1 MRDTL
6 EDLYFG
12 NITPNDQIVKSGTAL
27 KKAMEQ
33 SAECEKK
40 LTALLEDKEKAL
52 LLRLINAENEI
63 GSTLALENCI
73 LGFRLGARLIL
84 EGLDEDDGSLVELL
98 RRDEWRGKQSNYP
111 SGRPPKSCDTNQR

>member
-33 SAECEKK
+33 SAEAGNQYAQYMLGK
-40 LTALLEDKEKAL
+40 LYLTGQGVTHDQTRAMAWFSRSAAQGEPVRPALFGVTK
-52 LLRLINAENEI
+52 
-63 GSTLALENCI
+63 
-73 LGFRLGARLIL
+73 
-84 EGLDEDDGSLVELL
+84 
-98 RRDEWRGKQSNYP
+98 
-111 SGRPPKSCDTNQR
+111 RPPSALHYVGGHPPALPHEPAL

>member
-6 EDLYFG
+6 ENLYFG

-33 SAECEKK
+33 SAECEEK
-40 LTALLEDKEKAL
+40 LTALLEDKEKTL

-63 GSTLALENCI
+63 GSTMALENFI

-84 EGLDEDDGSLVELL
+84 EALDEDDGSLVELL

-111 SGRPPKSCDTNQR
+111 SGRPRNSCDANQR